1 MLEQSTFHTKTDLS
15 HTITLAKRSQI
26 MTLLLSQNKNIAT
39 QLSSLAEKRQQMTE
53 DIEVIIKRLRQAY
66 PVKHKN
72 VLAFLEVI
80 ENDFRKTLDDTNIK
94 LFYNQQFHELN
105 IGINIE
111 EFAKKYDTDLNDI
124 SEFTVS
130 DDNYTYSL
138 YFEVYEDDTISTLE
152 LYYR

>member
-1 MLEQSTFHTKTDLS
+1 
-15 HTITLAKRSQI
+15 